1 MSKYRIEVKPSRW
14 QIYICCIAYL
24 VLSASVFAWQPNVV
38 RYQLLLQI
46 AVWLA
51 ISVYCTKKWR
61 KIDRSAWVV
70 QVSYQGEWN
79 FLDARQDANW
89 WIGEE
94 SKMLDGLLWV
104 QLIPLLQRTQ
114 PRASSARWC
123 WIFKDSVSERD
134 YRRLCRCILASQQR
148 SSISQT

>member
-1 MSKYRIEVKPSRW
+1 VKPSRW
-14 QIYICCIAYL
+14 QIFFFCIAYV
-24 VLSASVFAWQPNVV
+24 VLSASVIAWQPNIVH
-38 RYQLLLQI
+38 YQLLLQLLFWM
-46 AVWLA
+46 AV
-51 ISVYCTKKWR
+51 SVYCVKKWR
-61 KIDRSAWVV
+61 KVDRSAWVV

-79 FLDARQDANW
+79 YLDGREEANW
-89 WIGEE
+89 WIGED

-114 PRASSARWC
+114 SKASSVRWC

-148 SSISQT
+148 SSLPQT